1 MVKYPFDASSLF
13 KFLSSASLDSHDWL
27 ENLSIT
33 DPTIF
38 EIGNILSKRKDLGI
52 KDTALSKVIGN
63 ILREVARF
71 PITATEIPNILEVA

>member
-1 MVKYPFDASSLF
+1 MT
-13 KFLSSASLDSHDWL
+13 LDSHDWL

-33 DPTIF
+33 DLTIF

-71 PITATEIPNILEVA
+71 PITATEIHNIPEVA